1 MAYNPVDYLKNLV
14 PEDTTIFGAS
24 PSPNLKRM
32 AQLGLLNG
40 NYEDIVADATKRSN
54 FSGLLNTALSYV
66 SQPKNQGY
74 GSIVPYLAKAGV
86 AGVNAGQKVFD
97 QLGTDAMTN
106 ATLEDMKAKRIAA
119 NKKDSP
125 FAKPNVLNS
134 TDESKVAYKN
144 SITPENPDGDIT
156 LLRKIPSSDTDT
168 RTPFTKLINA
178 RDNLNPKSPNYKA
191 NYQFYTDKINKETSF
206 APPIVD
212 MSSTQE
218 TGYSKKYGE
227 NQGKTF
233 FEKDQA
239 FVESGPKALKQFD
252 KTNRALL
259 LANRPDTKSG
269 ALATLRLLGEKADV
283 YFGDTPTQVQLDS
296 ISDTELLNSTLASDV
311 FPLIGELNIG
321 ARGIDTPA
329 ERDFLQMAFTGRIEQ
344 SSDSLMKLTAIR
356 NKYQLTKLQEF
367 NEGIKD
373 KRFSN
378 AGEYRRDVKSM
389 SYKFQP
395 VAIINPNTINLM
407 YKNENQIKLNDDGAT
422 VTVNAYGEEGNE
434 VYIDTQGYVWGK
446 GENDPQTNKPTM
458 NKLGPL
464 NDLGVKF

>member
-32 AQLGLLNG
+32 AKLGLLNG

-191 NYQFYTDKINKETSF
+191 NYQFYTD
-206 APPIVD
+206 
-212 MSSTQE
+212 
-218 TGYSKKYGE
+218 
-227 NQGKTF
+227 
-233 FEKDQA
+233 
-239 FVESGPKALKQFD
+239 
-252 KTNRALL
+252 
-259 LANRPDTKSG
+259 
-269 ALATLRLLGEKADV
+269 
-283 YFGDTPTQVQLDS
+283 
-296 ISDTELLNSTLASDV
+296 
-311 FPLIGELNIG
+311 
-321 ARGIDTPA
+321 
-329 ERDFLQMAFTGRIEQ
+329 
-344 SSDSLMKLTAIR
+344 
-356 NKYQLTKLQEF
+356 
-367 NEGIKD
+367 
-373 KRFSN
+373 
-378 AGEYRRDVKSM
+378 
-389 SYKFQP
+389 
-395 VAIINPNTINLM
+395 
-407 YKNENQIKLNDDGAT
+407 
-422 VTVNAYGEEGNE
+422 
-434 VYIDTQGYVWGK
+434 
-446 GENDPQTNKPTM
+446 
-458 NKLGPL
+458 
-464 NDLGVKF
+464 

>member
-134 TDESKVAYKN
+134 TGESKVAYKN

-168 RTPFTKLINA
+168 RTTFTKLINA

-191 NYQFYTDKINKETSF
+191 NYQFYTDKIEKETSF

-218 TGYSKKYGE
+218 TSYAKKYGE
-227 NQGKTF
+227 GQGTQF
-233 FEKDQA
+233 FKDDQA
-239 FVESGPKALKQFD
+239 FVESGPKAAKQFS
-252 KTNRALL
+252 KTNMALNL
-259 LANRPDTKSG
+259 STKPGRKEGFIASIKLM
-269 ALATLRLLGEKADV
+269 AEKAKIA
-283 YFGDTPTQVQLDS
+283 FGDTPTQEELDS
-296 ISDTELLNSTLASDV
+296 IIDTELLDATLGSDV

-329 ERDFLQMAFTGRIEQ
+329 ERDFLQKSFTGTIAMNEQ
-344 SSDSLMKLTAIR
+344 TLTKMTALR
-356 NKYQLTKLQEF
+356 NKYEVSKLQDF
-367 NEGIKD
+367 NEGIKNP
-373 KRFSN
+373 RFSKN
-378 AGEYRRDVKSM
+378 GEYGRDVKPM
-389 SYKFQP
+389 KYKFEP
-395 VAIINPNTINLM
+395 IVIMNPTTTDLM
-407 YKNENQIKLNDDGAT
+407 YKNENNITLEGGLK
-422 VTVNAYGEEGNE
+422 VNGYGTEDNE

-446 GENDPQTNKPTM
+446 GENNSM

-464 NDLGVKF
+464 KDLGVQF

>member
-134 TDESKVAYKN
+134 TGESKIAWKN

-168 RTPFTKLINA
+168 RTTFTKLINA
-178 RDNLNPKSPNYKA
+178 RDNLNPKSPNYEA
-191 NYQFYTDKINKETSF
+191 NYQFYTDKIEKETSF
-206 APPIVD
+206 APPLVD

-218 TGYSKKYGE
+218 TSYAKKYGE
-227 NQGKTF
+227 GQGTQF
-233 FEKDQA
+233 FKDDQA
-239 FVESGPKALKQFD
+239 FVESGPRAVKQFS
-252 KTNRALL
+252 KTNMALNL
-259 LANRPDTKSG
+259 STKPGRKEGFIANIKLI
-269 ALATLRLLGEKADV
+269 AEKANV
-283 YFGDTPTQVQLDS
+283 AFGGTPTQAQLDS
-296 ISDTELLNSTLASDV
+296 IIDTELLDATLGSDV

-329 ERDFLQMAFTGRIEQ
+329 ERDFLQKSFTGTIAMNEQ
-344 SSDSLMKLTAIR
+344 TLTKMTALR
-356 NKYQLTKLQEF
+356 NKYELTKLQDF
-367 NEGIKD
+367 NEGVKNP
-373 KRFSN
+373 RFSN
-378 AGEYRRDVKSM
+378 TGEYGRDVKPM
-389 SYKFQP
+389 KYKFEP
-395 VAIINPNTINLM
+395 IVIMNPTTTDLM

-446 GENDPQTNKPTM
+446 GENDSM

-464 NDLGVKF
+464 KDLGVQF